1 MGYFKAV
8 FTELKEDTKALIL
21 ALIFTVA
28 RLIYGWS
35 WFSAGLEKISW
46 FTNGKFNSGKE
57 IQGLVNNLA
66 GPKVIRFDP
75 LGINHL
81 FAWLAQHIFLPMGG
95 VTDALVV
102 ISELAVG
109 LLIILGF
116 RIFWSALLAIFFNLQ
131 YIAAGS
137 YNNFGYIWTN
147 LALLKFSKYAEL
159 IGIDGLL
166 KYKKQKELL

>member
-66 GPKVIRFDP
+66 GPKVTRFDP